1 MEAELDLF
9 SNINRIEDEIS
20 QHNLFA
26 KQNLEAKYSSTSDS
40 EDDILA
46 EEPIIKRNT
55 WKGIQSKPQL
65 KSILIQPCQN
75 FFNRSFE

>member
-55 WKGIQSKPQL
+55 
-65 KSILIQPCQN
+65 
-75 FFNRSFE
+75 